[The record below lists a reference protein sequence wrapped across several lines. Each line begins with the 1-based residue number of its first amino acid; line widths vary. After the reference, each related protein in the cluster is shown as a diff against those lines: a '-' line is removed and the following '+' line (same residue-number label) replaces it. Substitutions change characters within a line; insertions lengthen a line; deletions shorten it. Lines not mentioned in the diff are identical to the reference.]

1 MTIALKRKG
10 KIALIVISVILSLVS
25 LVATIVGFSNLATTR
40 TIKATDYAIGTI
52 NETGNIVDSKKST
65 YLKDM
70 VTIEDMEITIDEDAQ
85 ITYKLVFYDEEE
97 KYISTTESL
106 AKDYDV
112 STTPENAK
120 YFRVVITPNQ
130 VDEEDVKLNFFN
142 VRKYTNML
150 EIKIAK

>member
-1 MTIALKRKG
+1 MTLTKRKG
-10 KIALIVISVILSLVS
+10 RIALIVISALLSLVS
-25 LVATIVGFSNLATTR
+25 LIATIIGFNNLVNTR

-52 NETGNIVDSKKST
+52 NETGNIVDSKKSA
-65 YLKDM
+65 YLKEM
-70 VTIEDMEITIDEDAQ
+70 TTIEDMEITIDEDAQ

-97 KYISTTESL
+97 NYISTTESL
-106 AKDYDV
+106 AEDYDV

-130 VDEEDVKLNFFN
+130 VDEEDVKLNIFN